1 MNGIIIFGLLFLIAL
16 IAIICCMECLND
28 VDKKSNITQYHR
40 V

>member
-1 MNGIIIFGLLFLIAL
+1 MDGMLIFGLLLLIAV

-28 VDKKSNITQYHR
+28 VERKSNTTQYHR